1 MKEIFSRRSIRK
13 YKGEPVEQE
22 KIDKM
27 LRAAMYA
34 PSAGNEQPWHFIV
47 IKDRDVLT
55 DITKFHP
62 HTHMLKEAP
71 MAVIVCADTSDIK
84 YDGAF
89 WIQDIAA
96 SVQTL
101 MLEAESLGI
110 GTCWCGV
117 YPKKELVD
125 NMVKLLDLPEHIIP
139 AAIVAAGYAAEQR
152 KVRDRYSASRV
163 HNEKW

>member
-13 YKGEPVEQE
+13 YKEEPVEQE

-34 PSAGNEQPWHFIV
+34 PSAGNEKPWHFIV
-47 IKDRDVLT
+47 IKDREIMT
-55 DITKFHP
+55 AITKFHP

-71 MAVIVCADTSDIK
+71 LAIIACADIKNIK

-101 MLEAESLGI
+101 MLEAEHLGI

-125 NMVKLLDLPEHIIP
+125 NLAKLLSLPENIIP
-139 AAIVAAGYAAEQR
+139 AAIVAVGYPAEQR
-152 KVRDRYSASRV
+152 EVRDRYSAQRV
-163 HNEKW
+163 HYDKW